1 MTMITVMMMFFF
13 RDVDHDDLLLIMIS
27 MMSIIIGN
35 YEGMG
40 ELRKEELFKSALLYN
55 IIRDNIYIIDHIKL
69 QDSMN
74 NIWCSDLIADIII
87 QHIKIIKPNIVSK
100 LYIYISIK
108 IH

>member
-1 MTMITVMMMFFF
+1 
-13 RDVDHDDLLLIMIS
+13 
-27 MMSIIIGN
+27 MSIVIGN

-74 NIWCSDLIADIII
+74 NIWCKDLIADIII

-100 LYIYISIK
+100 SYIYIYISALRYTIT
-108 IH
+108 IFIESNLRD

>member
-1 MTMITVMMMFFF
+1 
-13 RDVDHDDLLLIMIS
+13 
-27 MMSIIIGN
+27 
-35 YEGMG
+35 MG

-74 NIWCSDLIADIII
+74 NIWCKDLIADIII

-100 LYIYISIK
+100 SSIYIYVII
-108 IH
+108 IIIT

>member
-1 MTMITVMMMFFF
+1 MLINRYRVDDKVNVDDYCHDDDDD
-13 RDVDHDDLLLIMIS
+13 DVHDDLLLIMIS

-55 IIRDNIYIIDHIKL
+55 IIRDNIYIIDHVKL

-74 NIWCSDLIADIII
+74 NI
-87 QHIKIIKPNIVSK
+87 
-100 LYIYISIK
+100 YI
-108 IH
+108 H